1 MCTALHSDSVDGW
14 ETFGDIFLPSYE
26 TGLIAFLKRIFIFS
40 KKTKLLGKS
49 CNEECLSLW
58 LREWLSNEHRATSI
72 FTVKRR
78 KEEDG
83 TINWFFTL
91 TLASLPFLEFS
102 IFSGATRQGWDV
114 IVWGCNP
121 RSILWSFHKSCW
133 MSKEKLNLS
142 VFFCANQIFLASAL
156 FCVE

>member
-1 MCTALHSDSVDGW
+1 MS
-14 ETFGDIFLPSYE
+14 
-26 TGLIAFLKRIFIFS
+26 
-40 KKTKLLGKS
+40 
-49 CNEECLSLW
+49 
-58 LREWLSNEHRATSI
+58 RATSI

-121 RSILWSFHKSCW
+121 RSIFWSFHKSCW
-133 MSKEKLNLS
+133 MSKENCTWL
-142 VFFCANQIFLASAL
+142 FFGANQIVLASAL
-156 FCVE
+156 FLLLNNCFLFDLIMWDFIGWSRRIILAAMAWGVWSKIYSLPLLKKIFWYLLCFLIASLIFWVAVPYQ